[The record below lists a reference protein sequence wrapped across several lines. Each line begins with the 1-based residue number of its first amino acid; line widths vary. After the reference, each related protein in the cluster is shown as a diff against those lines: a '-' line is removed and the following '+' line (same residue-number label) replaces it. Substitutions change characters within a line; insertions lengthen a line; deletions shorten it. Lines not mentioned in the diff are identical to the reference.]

1 MKKDKKAAI
10 CLKVTRNSPCSPCL
24 CASARRNYEYAK
36 EGIMNIKRYRQILML
51 TAVLI
56 LLPVLAFAQTAAEMD
71 TMLAAD
77 TVSSARAARFVLGA
91 ADLLPAGL
99 SGNEA
104 ERAAYDMAS
113 SSGWIKA
120 SPGGEPRPAAS
131 AAGSGEAVTMKDAA
145 FLIMKAF
152 DLKGGVMYSLFGN
165 PRYAYREMVYRKIIT
180 GKADQGMKVSGS
192 RLLLILDKVI
202 RNEE

>member
-1 MKKDKKAAI
+1 
-10 CLKVTRNSPCSPCL
+10 
-24 CASARRNYEYAK
+24 
-36 EGIMNIKRYRQILML
+36 MNIKRLL
-51 TAVLI
+51 LLFSLLI
-56 LLPVLAFAQTAAEMD
+56 SHFSLAFAQTAAEMD

-113 SSGWIKA
+113 SNGWINA
-120 SPGGEPRPAAS
+120 S
-131 AAGSGEAVTMKDAA
+131 SGEAVTMKDTA

-165 PRYAYREMVYRKIIT
+165 PRYAYREMVYHKLIPGST
-180 GKADQGMKVSGS
+180 DQGMKVSGA
-192 RLLLILDKVI
+192 RLLHILDKTLRI
-202 RNEE
+202 EE